1 MRLAELDDVQTRLH
15 AAAFRFANP
24 WRLDFFRETDDCLD
38 QPQDTIAAPSN
49 FDEGGTTMKKYI
61 LTMCVLFIAAA
72 TLPSHVI
79 AQDKSSDADA
89 VAAITKIE
97 NDLVKADLASDSSVY
112 AKLLADDWTAGSSF
126 GTWDTKQSMLAD
138 IKDTKNNK
146 TNSES
151 ISDLKVRVHGDVAIA
166 TYTIAYDS
174 MIKGKHRSRT
184 VISTDTFQRQNGTW
198 RLLAGHSS
206 QMAK

>member
-1 MRLAELDDVQTRLH
+1 
-15 AAAFRFANP
+15 
-24 WRLDFFRETDDCLD
+24 
-38 QPQDTIAAPSN
+38 
-49 FDEGGTTMKKYI
+49 MKKHV
-61 LTMCVLFIAAA
+61 LTIYVLFSAAA
-72 TLPSHVI
+72 TLPSYVT

-97 NDLVKADLASDSSVY
+97 NDAVKADLAGDSSFY
-112 AKLLADDWTAGSSF
+112 AKVLADDWTAGSSF

-138 IKDTKNNK
+138 MKDSKNNK

-166 TYTIAYDS
+166 TYTTTYDS
-174 MIKGKHRSRT
+174 MRKGEHVTRT

-198 RLLAGHSS
+198 KLMAGHSS